1 MVQVRVVTKGL
12 DFSQIAE
19 EIGMDVKELKKRTLT
34 KMATDIARSS
44 PVDSGNYARNH
55 EVALRSG
62 SFQSGG
68 IRPDSDSRIS
78 RDGAAQYPNAQEEG
92 LRLMM
97 EEIQQVDLA
106 SENFVF
112 RNIMNYARYVEAE
125 HAVYARARRDVGQ
138 SLQDTVRDIRNRR

>member
-1 MVQVRVVTKGL
+1 MTQAKVQIKGM
-12 DFSQIAE
+12 DFNQIAE
-19 EIGMDVKELKKRTLT
+19 QIGMDVKELKKRTLT

-44 PVDSGNYARNH
+44 PVDSGYYAKNH

-68 IRPDSDSRIS
+68 IRPKDAPRKSRGDAVNES
-78 RDGAAQYPNAQEEG
+78 AAREEG
-92 LRLMM
+92 LRFML
-97 EEIQQVDLA
+97 EDIQQIDLS

-112 RNIMNYARYVEAE
+112 RNIMDYARYVEAE
-125 HAVYARARRDVGQ
+125 YAVYARARRDVAQ

>member
-1 MVQVRVVTKGL
+1 MVQVRVVRKGL
-12 DFSQIAE
+12 DFDQIAKD
-19 EIGMDVKELKKRTLT
+19 IGMDVKELKKRTLT

-62 SFQSGG
+62 SFQAGG

-78 RDGAAQYPNAQEEG
+78 RDGTAQYPNAQEEG
-92 LRLMM
+92 LRFML
-97 EEIQQVDLA
+97 EDIQQVDLA

-112 RNIMNYARYVEAE
+112 RNIMAYAGIVEGK
-125 HAVYARARRDVGQ
+125 HAVYARAVRDVGQ
-138 SLQDTVRDIRNRR
+138 TIQEEVRKIRNS